1 MYGCSPETTT
11 TLLIRCVCAC
21 VTPRAVTCQAPLSM
35 ELFQARILERVA
47 ISFSRESSQFR
58 NQTHV
63 SGDLPHFLHWQSGS
77 LPAEPWGIDIPV
89 QNKKFKFWKKKKK
102 VFWKKGQIKGENK
115 TTVGSRCWSLLRV
128 SELSLK
134 AIKKSKGNRISLI
147 SRKIYSTN
155 HTGLHCFLNYKK
167 SASLLHRVE
176 WYVLL
181 HPEIAEFKFSALS
194 ISHGFCLSESG
205 NSRLDD
211 SCQGKKNSLR
221 NTQES

>member
-1 MYGCSPETTT
+1 M
-11 TLLIRCVCAC
+11 
-21 VTPRAVTCQAPLSM
+21 
-35 ELFQARILERVA
+35 
-47 ISFSRESSQFR
+47 
-58 NQTHV
+58 
-63 SGDLPHFLHWQSGS
+63 
-77 LPAEPWGIDIPV
+77 
-89 QNKKFKFWKKKKK
+89 
-102 VFWKKGQIKGENK
+102 FWKKGQIKGENK

-211 SCQGKKNSLR
+211 SCQGKKKYFKEYARKLEFFKINSILKGKEK
-221 NTQES
+221 NQIHPLSCCFYKIIPISFGMQLLKHSFCSLSMILAQPTSQSLCFSNS